1 MITIIVPCYNERYLI
16 ERKIDNLICQYP
28 VDKMEILIIDGGSTD
43 GSFDLAKERSSW
55 LNFKNNQKVIS
66 VYKSEKGKTKQLNYG
81 LSMARGEIV
90 FVTDVDA
97 VMEKDCI
104 HQMMRFFPDKIIG
117 VVGAC
122 SVPYKAK
129 FLDPICWRISNFIRL
144 AQSDLC
150 TSPWVIATC
159 YAFRKELVSK
169 FPDDVVADDA
179 YIALC
184 ANFKGY
190 HSVYTDRTVV
200 KEVRNPSSWIQFFT
214 HKHRKANA
222 LLREFTRFS
231 YMLPYADPVWKTLFL
246 MWFAFLII
254 VVGWSYPFYKQ
265 DSNFRRVK

>member
-1 MITIIVPCYNERYLI
+1 MIV
-16 ERKIDNLICQYP
+16 
-28 VDKMEILIIDGGSTD
+28 DGGSTD
-43 GSFDLAKERSSW
+43 GSFELAKEKAEAINLRH
-55 LNFKNNQKVIS
+55 NQKILNLYNAVT

-81 LSMARGEIV
+81 LSKAHGEII

-97 VMEKDCI
+97 VMDKDCI
-104 HQMMRFFPDKIIG
+104 SQIMRFFSDEKVG

-144 AQSDLC
+144 LQSDLC

-159 YAFRKELVSK
+159 YAFRRELISK

-179 YIALC
+179 YIALY

-190 HSVYTDRTVV
+190 HSVYTDYTVV
-200 KEVRNPSSWIQFFT
+200 KEVRNPSGWIQFFA

-231 YMLPYADPVWKTLFL
+231 YQLPYADPVWKTLFVL
-246 MWFAFLII
+246 WFIFLII
-254 VVGWSYPFYKQ
+254 VAGWSYPFFRQ